1 MDSNKKH
8 TDKSKNV
15 DAQHH
20 FSDKNY
26 SQVINKGT
34 NLLKLNK
41 LQGLKSTGL
50 KKPTE

>member
-8 TDKSKNV
+8 TDNSKNV

-41 LQGLKSTGL
+41 L
-50 KKPTE
+50 